1 MHLRM
6 PCLALLVVSIA
17 AMDVF
22 AQTAASPSTDYS
34 DPQVWLCRPDRPGA
48 CDVDLSTTVVGADGR
63 ATVERARPD
72 PKAPVDCFYVYPT
85 VSTDTTDVSDLAPN
99 DSERNV
105 VRLQLA
111 RFGTKCRL
119 FAPMYRQLTLA
130 AMGRANAAGI
140 ESPDFL
146 GLGYQDVRA
155 AWRYYLAHAN
165 GNRGV
170 VLIGHSQGS
179 AILIELMRR
188 EIEGT
193 AAQARIVSALLIG
206 APGGVLVPRGRDVG
220 GTFAHL
226 PLCRA
231 ATQTGC
237 VVAYSSFRSTAP
249 PTAATR
255 FGMSPDSTLVATC
268 TNPAALGGGEAALN
282 GYFDAK
288 GETALPMG
296 PAEPWTV
303 AEQPIATPMVRV
315 VGLLKGQCK
324 SDAFAT
330 YLEVTVQRGP
340 GSPASRDIQGDLAEG
355 LGLHLVDMEVA
366 MGNLVDLVGQQARS
380 YLELKRR
387 TAGYGSD
394 ASTSACSSCALNGRA
409 NVAIRAPGIAVSG
422 NSSAMSTARTSVIVS
437 STPASGASTIS
448 RSGG

>member
-1 MHLRM
+1 MHRRTLRLVL
-6 PCLALLVVSIA
+6 LALSVTA
-17 AMDVF
+17 TDAF
-22 AQTAASPSTDYS
+22 AQATAASPPTDYS
-34 DPQVWLCRPDRPGA
+34 NPQVWLCRPGRPGA
-48 CDVDLSTTVVGADGR
+48 CDVDLSTTVIGRDGR
-63 ATVERARPD
+63 ATVERAPLDPD
-72 PKAPVDCFYVYPT
+72 APVDCFYVYPT
-85 VSTDTTDVSDLAPN
+85 VSTDTTTNSDLVPN
-99 DSERNV
+99 ETERNV

-155 AWRYYLAHAN
+155 AWRYYLAHDN

-179 AILIELMRR
+179 AILIELIRR

-193 AAQARIVSALLIG
+193 PAQARIVSALLIG

-255 FGMSPDSTLVATC
+255 FGMSADSTLVATC
-268 TNPAALGGGEAALN
+268 TNPAALGGGEATLN

-296 PAEPWTV
+296 PAEPWKV
-303 AEQPIATPMVRV
+303 GGHPIATPMVRV
-315 VGLLKGQCK
+315 AGLLKAQCK
-324 SDAFAT
+324 SNTFAT
-330 YLEVTVQRGP
+330 YLDVSVERGP
-340 GSPASRDIQGDLAEG
+340 DSPASRDIQGDLAEG
-355 LGLHLVDMEVA
+355 LGLHLVDIEVA
-366 MGNLVDLVGQQARS
+366 MGNLVDLVGQQSRS
-380 YLELKRR
+380 YLDTTRR
-387 TAGYGSD
+387 
-394 ASTSACSSCALNGRA
+394 R
-409 NVAIRAPGIAVSG
+409 
-422 NSSAMSTARTSVIVS
+422 
-437 STPASGASTIS
+437 
-448 RSGG
+448 